1 MYNVA
6 PFFID
11 YAKIVSIRIMT
22 ENNHKNKKISIL
34 GCGWYGLEMAKQL
47 IKNGYKVKGSS
58 TTSAKIP
65 IMQQHGISPFIIEFQ
80 EAAENY
86 NAAFFDC
93 DILLISIPPKRSAA
107 EQHTFLSKIN
117 RISKV
122 ADRYNIKNII
132 FISSTSV
139 YGDGNQEVTEN
150 SVAHPDTAS
159 GKAILAAELLLKQ
172 QTAFNT
178 TIIRFGGLTG
188 PGRDPGK
195 FFAGKTAIP
204 NGNAPV
210 NLIHLS
216 DCIGITLQII
226 KNEAFGLIYN
236 ACAPG
241 HPSRKEFYTQA
252 ASNSGLDIPV
262 FIDELL
268 NWKLVI
274 SKNIELYLDYKFQVS
289 FL

>member
-1 MYNVA
+1 
-6 PFFID
+6 
-11 YAKIVSIRIMT
+11 MT
-22 ENNHKNKKISIL
+22 ENNSKQKKISVL

-47 IKNGYKVKGSS
+47 VKNGYEVKGSS
-58 TTSAKIP
+58 TTPAKIP
-65 IMQQHGISPFIIEFQ
+65 VMQQLGITPFIIDFQ
-80 EAAENY
+80 ESEENY
-86 NAAFFDC
+86 TAEFFDC
-93 DILLISIPPKRSAA
+93 DTLLISIPPKRSTA

-117 RISKV
+117 RIS
-122 ADRYNIKNII
+122 ATAIQCNIRDVI

-139 YGDGNQEVTEN
+139 YGDSNEEVTED
-150 SVAHPDTAS
+150 SAAYPETAS
-159 GKAILAAELLLKQ
+159 GKAVLAAELFLKQ

-188 PGRDPGK
+188 PGRDPGR

-226 KNEAFGLIYN
+226 EKQAFGHTYN

-241 HPSRKEFYTQA
+241 HPSRKYFYTQA
-252 ASNSGLDIPV
+252 TLKSGLEAPV

-268 NWKLVI
+268 NWKLVTG
-274 SKNIELYLDYKFQVS
+274 KNIKQYLDYKFQVS